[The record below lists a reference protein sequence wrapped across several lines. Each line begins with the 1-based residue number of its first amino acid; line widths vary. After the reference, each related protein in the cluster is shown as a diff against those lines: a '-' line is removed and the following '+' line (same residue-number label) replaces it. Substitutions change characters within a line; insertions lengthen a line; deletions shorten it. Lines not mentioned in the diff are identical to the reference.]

1 MFNLPY
7 EIRNPTPEEKEAEL
21 RLYFVIRRDI
31 PISAGSL
38 ARLAAE
44 ASCRTLESAA
54 SAAPQRFTGY
64 HVAAQPKIALRARDA
79 KDLAKAAALSMPFP
93 HLMLKTPDGTP
104 LLLALGPVARNELPK
119 FILQLQMLSSDA
131 PDNPRI
137 IPAKD
142 GSPALWLVVREDA
155 GTPYGKL
162 AAQAGHGAWKAV
174 RSADAAML
182 EAWRAAGYPVRVKRI
197 PDEPGLLAVHKAAT
211 AAGLPASFIVD
222 AGRTH
227 FAEPTSTVVGIGPA
241 TDVADLIAALPDLV

>member
-1 MFNLPY
+1 MQLPA
-7 EIRNPTPEEKEAEL
+7 EIRHPTPAEKEAEL

-31 PISAGSL
+31 PVSAGSL

-44 ASCRTLESAA
+44 ASCRTLAIAA
-54 SAAPQRFTGY
+54 KAAPERFAGY

-79 KDLAKAAALSMPFP
+79 KDLAKAAALAMSFP

-104 LLLALGPVARNELPK
+104 LMLALGPVARNELPK
-119 FILQLQMLSSDA
+119 FLLQMQMLSSDA
-131 PDNPRI
+131 PEAPRI
-137 IPAKD
+137 LPVKD
-142 GSPALWLVVREDA
+142 GAPALWIVVREDA

-174 RSADAAML
+174 RASDAATL
-182 EAWRAAGYPVRVKRI
+182 EAWRTAGYPVRVKRI
-197 PDEPGLLAVHKAAT
+197 PDEPGLIAVHEAAR
-211 AAGLPASFIVD
+211 AAGISASFIVD

-241 TDVADLIAALPDLV
+241 AEPPAIVATLPDLE